1 MKFQISQASDCW
13 SDTVGE
19 TVKEAFKDGDD
30 WFVEIT
36 TIQELI
42 SFQEKY
48 GDIVIRNNLL
58 TDNKEIVLYD
68 DYLES

>member
-1 MKFQISQASDCW
+1 MKFQVSQASDCW
-13 SDTVGE
+13 TDTVGE
-19 TVKEAFKDGDD
+19 TVKEASNEGDD
-30 WFVEIT
+30 WFVEIN

-42 SFQEKY
+42 SVQEKY

-58 TDNKEIVLYD
+58 TDNKEIVLYN